1 MHYIITTNS
10 NTVTPILQ
18 TCSEIRGPSKVTT
31 LAAAMPRLK
40 TRTFRALCQVP
51 PTNPPTQRP
60 SAFQY
65 AAGLALSGAPLGK
78 QPSPAHRHGST
89 GAPQKPLARSLARR
103 LTAAPQARTAALS
116 PLGLAAGW
124 SSCSPGP
131 LPTPAPHCSRPHS
144 PQRMPAQAG
153 LERSW
158 PVRGG
163 PEGWVGDGR
172 IHEGELYDFS
182 AVPPERE

>member
-1 MHYIITTNS
+1 MHYIIPTNS

-18 TCSEIRGPSKVTT
+18 TCSEMRGPSKVTPP
-31 LAAAMPRLK
+31 AAATPQ
-40 TRTFRALCQVP
+40 TRTFVLCVVSP
-51 PTNPPTQRP
+51 PPPTQRP
-60 SAFQY
+60 SSFQY
-65 AAGLALSGAPLGK
+65 AAGLALWGARLGK

-131 LPTPAPHCSRPHS
+131 LPTPAPHCSRRHS

-153 LERSW
+153 LGRSW
-158 PVRGG
+158 PVPGG

-182 AVPPERE
+182 AGPLKRE